1 MTEAVN
7 NIGNEIKGFTLLA
20 TKETIYGIDNHFDD
34 VDVLPLVETT
44 DVVSLCNGTFV
55 ENEVDS
61 ACMILHKKPVTN
73 ILTSTVY
80 REWLTMTNIVDEE
93 RNQLLWKL
101 VRTVVVRA
109 VGHDSRHTVGIVKS
123 TNEMI

>member
-1 MTEAVN
+1 MRLRASPS
-7 NIGNEIKGFTLLA
+7 LRP
-20 TKETIYGIDNHFDD
+20 KETIYGIDNHFDD

-80 REWLTMTNIVDEE
+80 RGVAYDD
-93 RNQLLWKL
+93 
-101 VRTVVVRA
+101 VYC
-109 VGHDSRHTVGIVKS
+109 
-123 TNEMI
+123 